1 MKEAKFDELFKQEL
15 QDLYDAEKQIIQALP
30 KMMEAASSEELKSA
44 FEEHLDQTKE
54 QVKRLDR
61 VFKAIGEKPQG
72 KTCEGMQGLL
82 REGEKMIAE
91 IPKSPVLDAAIIGA
105 AQKVEH
111 YEISGYGTARSM
123 AEMLAQ
129 QDAAE
134 LLEET
139 LDEEKATDET
149 LTEIA
154 ESIMSGED
162 SDDEEE
168 EEEEEIEEEA

>member
-1 MKEAKFDELFKQEL
+1 MKEAKFDELFKEEL
-15 QDLYDAEKQIIQALP
+15 QDLYDAERQIIQALP
-30 KMMEAASSEELKSA
+30 KMAEAASNEELKSA
-44 FEEHLDQTKE
+44 FEEHLEQTKE

-61 VFKAIGEKPQG
+61 VFQAIGEKPQG

-82 REGEKMIAE
+82 KEGEKIIAE
-91 IPKSPVLDAAIIGA
+91 IPKSPVLDAAMIGA

-111 YEISGYGTARSM
+111 YEISGYGTARTM
-123 AEMLAQ
+123 AEMLGQ

-162 SDDEEE
+162 TDEEE

>member
-1 MKEAKFDELFKQEL
+1 MKEAKFDELFKEEL
-15 QDLYDAEKQIIQALP
+15 QDLYDAERQIIQALP
-30 KMMEAASSEELKSA
+30 KMAEAASSEELKSA
-44 FEEHLDQTKE
+44 FEEHLEQTRE

-61 VFKAIGEKPQG
+61 VFQSIGEKPQA

-82 REGEKMIAE
+82 KEGEKIIAE
-91 IPKSPVLDAAIIGA
+91 IPKSPVLDAAMIGA

-111 YEISGYGTARSM
+111 YEISGYGTARTM
-123 AEMLAQ
+123 AEMLGQ

-162 SDDEEE
+162 SDEEE